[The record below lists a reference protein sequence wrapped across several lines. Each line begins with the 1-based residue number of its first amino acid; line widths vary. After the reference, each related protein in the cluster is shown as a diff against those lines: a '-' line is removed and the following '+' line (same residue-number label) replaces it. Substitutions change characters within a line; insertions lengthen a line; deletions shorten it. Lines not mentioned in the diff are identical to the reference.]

1 MCLLCLLYAPWRAG
15 GPSPWSLWLLRR
27 LERNKEGEDQ
37 EVKHEAL
44 YNCMIGMFGAENAGI
59 IECVG
64 DENKTEAALAKAE
77 EFGKSL

>member
-1 MCLLCLLYAPWRAG
+1 MPRG
-15 GPSPWSLWLLRR
+15 GPVDRPRGASGLLRR
-27 LERNKEGEDQ
+27 LERNKGGEDQ
-37 EVKHEAL
+37 EVKHEAQ

-64 DENKTEAALAKAE
+64 DENKSEAALAKAE

>member
-1 MCLLCLLYAPWRAG
+1 MDRPRGASG
-15 GPSPWSLWLLRR
+15 LLRR
-27 LERNKEGEDQ
+27 LERNKEGGDQ

-64 DENKTEAALAKAE
+64 DENKSEAALAKAE

>member
-1 MCLLCLLYAPWRAG
+1 M
-15 GPSPWSLWLLRR
+15 
-27 LERNKEGEDQ
+27 
-37 EVKHEAL
+37 KHEAL

-64 DENKTEAALAKAE
+64 DENKSEAALTKAE

>member
-1 MCLLCLLYAPWRAG
+1 M
-15 GPSPWSLWLLRR
+15 
-27 LERNKEGEDQ
+27 
-37 EVKHEAL
+37 KHEAL

-64 DENKTEAALAKAE
+64 DENKSEAALAKAE